1 VTLFHLLGAALA
13 VAVWFT
19 GWGWGVRKISHETD
33 ALRPGVDV
41 VEAVFLTMF
50 ASLWFASLGHG
61 AWWVLFL
68 VLALLIEGPARLRHR
83 RGLPGEPAPWRPIL
97 LGLVRLVGAGA
108 LLALIL

>member
-1 VTLFHLLGAALA
+1 VTLLHLLGAALA

-19 GWGWGVRKISHETD
+19 GWEWSMRRLSHGTG
-33 ALRPGVDV
+33 ALRPGLDA
-41 VEAVFLTMF
+41 VEAVFLTLF

-83 RGLPGEPAPWRPIL
+83 GDLPGGSAQWRPVL
-97 LGLVRLVGAGA
+97 LGLLRLVGAGA

>member
-1 VTLFHLLGAALA
+1 MTLLHLLGAALA

-19 GWGWGVRKISHETD
+19 GWGWSMRKLSHGTA
-33 ALRPGVDV
+33 ALRPAVDA

-61 AWWVLFL
+61 AWWVLFI

-83 RGLPGEPAPWRPIL
+83 GDLPGETAPWRPIL
-97 LGLVRLVGAGA
+97 MGLVRLVGAGA